1 MADSTLKSTGRK
13 WLRSLT
19 AAWRERV
26 QARWSNH
33 RWTVIG
39 GLWVAA
45 AGLGYVGFARYF
57 AALGE
62 SRSPSDLLYL
72 TLQLFTLE
80 AGSVPGPKGWALES
94 ARLLAPAVAAYT
106 AVQALSA
113 ILWEQFQSL
122 RLRFIHD
129 HVVICGLGRKG
140 HLLARGFRERG
151 DRVVVIEQ
159 DEDNSFLKPC
169 RDLGAVVLIGDASEN
184 GILCRAGV
192 PRARYLIAA
201 GGDDGMNAEI
211 AVHARQL
218 ARSRHGAPLTCLV
231 HVVDPHLCD
240 LLRECELE
248 AQAPASFRLAFFN
261 TFDLGARAVLD
272 EYPPFGAAGH
282 GSGSPP
288 HLVVVGLGSMGRSL
302 VVHAARRWREIG
314 RGQARA
320 HGREDVIRTD
330 SEDQSPGQAPQSQ
343 GPRLRVTVVD
353 REGDHKTEILQLR
366 YPQLSQVCELIPA
379 EMDIR
384 WPAFHRAAFLLDSD
398 GRSDVTAVYVCLDD
412 ESLGLTAGLTLL
424 RRLKGLDTPIVV
436 RMVSETGLASL
447 LDGGD
452 DGEGG
457 FANLR
462 AFALLERTCQPEL
475 LLGGTHE
482 ILARAIHEEYVRQ
495 QSESGETPQTNPSM
509 VPWDTLPESLRE
521 SNRRQADHISVKLKA
536 VGCGIAPLTDWD
548 AEFMQFTPD
557 EIELM
562 ARMEHE
568 RFVEERL
575 RGGWRIGPKDLAK
588 KTNPHLVP
596 WEQLPEEIKELDRN
610 PVRGLPR
617 FLARAGLQIHRLE

>member
-1 MADSTLKSTGRK
+1 
-13 WLRSLT
+13 
-19 AAWRERV
+19 
-26 QARWSNH
+26 
-33 RWTVIG
+33 
-39 GLWVAA
+39 
-45 AGLGYVGFARYF
+45 
-57 AALGE
+57 
-62 SRSPSDLLYL
+62 
-72 TLQLFTLE
+72 
-80 AGSVPGPKGWALES
+80 
-94 ARLLAPAVAAYT
+94 
-106 AVQALSA
+106 
-113 ILWEQFQSL
+113 
-122 RLRFIHD
+122 
-129 HVVICGLGRKG
+129 
-140 HLLARGFRERG
+140 
-151 DRVVVIEQ
+151 
-159 DEDNSFLKPC
+159 
-169 RDLGAVVLIGDASEN
+169 
-184 GILCRAGV
+184 
-192 PRARYLIAA
+192 
-201 GGDDGMNAEI
+201 
-211 AVHARQL
+211 
-218 ARSRHGAPLTCLV
+218 
-231 HVVDPHLCD
+231 
-240 LLRECELE
+240 
-248 AQAPASFRLAFFN
+248 
-261 TFDLGARAVLD
+261 
-272 EYPPFGAAGH
+272 
-282 GSGSPP
+282 
-288 HLVVVGLGSMGRSL
+288 
-302 VVHAARRWREIG
+302 
-314 RGQARA
+314 
-320 HGREDVIRTD
+320 
-330 SEDQSPGQAPQSQ
+330 
-343 GPRLRVTVVD
+343 
-353 REGDHKTEILQLR
+353 
-366 YPQLSQVCELIPA
+366 
-379 EMDIR
+379 MDIR

-588 KTNPHLVP
+588 KASPHLVP